1 MVLLQETKKSVCN
14 EESARSIWP
23 GEKMEFMAVDSV
35 GAAGGLLRV
44 WNPEVSQPR
53 RDDLSNASERKRNRE
68 MGEEIHGTWAS
79 SYSKRVELALK
90 IKRIPSEY
98 VEEDLS
104 NKSPLLLKY
113 NLVHKKVPVLAHNG
127 KPIV

>member
-1 MVLLQETKKSVCN
+1 MNMLV
-14 EESARSIWP
+14 I
-23 GEKMEFMAVDSV
+23 
-35 GAAGGLLRV
+35 GAAIKANLEKLLLDIALE
-44 WNPEVSQPR
+44 PFVSQPR

-79 SYSKRVELALK
+79 PYSKRVELALK
-90 IKRIPSEY
+90 IKGIPYEY

-113 NLVHKKVPVLAHNG
+113 NPVHKKVPVFVHNG